1 MSITYIGARLGMFVL
16 VVWLAT
22 TVIFFLPR
30 IASDRN
36 PVRERMIMMAATG
49 NLSTGME
56 KVVAAYER
64 DYGLDQPLYLQY
76 IRYLSSVLQ
85 GDLNVSL
92 IRHPST
98 VLDLI
103 MDRMPWTLGLVGV
116 SIFISFVFGSISG
129 ALLAWPGSPR
139 FLKGVLPIFLTFAP
153 IPYFMLAFFLILV
166 FAFSLGWFPIAGASK
181 VGTIYDGWTIQR
193 IWDIIYHSILPAL
206 SIVLSQVGFW
216 ALGMRG

>member
-16 VVWLAT
+16 VVWLAM

-98 VLDLI
+98 VVDLI
-103 MDRMPWTLGLVGV
+103 LDRMPWTLGLVGV
-116 SIFISFVFGSISG
+116 SIFISFAFGSISG

-153 IPYFMLAFFLILV
+153 IPYFMLAFFPHPRVRLFFGLV
-166 FAFSLGWFPIAGASK
+166 S
-181 VGTIYDGWTIQR
+181 DR
-193 IWDIIYHSILPAL
+193 RSI
-206 SIVLSQVGFW
+206 
-216 ALGMRG
+216 